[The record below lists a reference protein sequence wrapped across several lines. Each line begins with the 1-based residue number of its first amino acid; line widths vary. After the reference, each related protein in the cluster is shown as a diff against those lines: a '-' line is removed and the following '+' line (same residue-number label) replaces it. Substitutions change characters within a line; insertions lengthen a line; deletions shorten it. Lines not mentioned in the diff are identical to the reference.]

1 MIFGKIVFLA
11 ENFKKC
17 LKILVVKMELPKRYD
32 SKEREPFWQK
42 YWEEKGVYK
51 FNPEDND
58 SEVFSIDTPPPTV
71 SGKMHLGHAFSYSQQ
86 DFVARYK
93 RMKGFNVFYP
103 FGTDNNGLA
112 TERLIEKMKG
122 VKGTKMDRQ
131 DFRNLCLTTI
141 KEELI
146 PKYIQD
152 WKNIAVSCDWNII
165 YNTINDHS
173 MKISQKAFL
182 DLVKKERVYRKEA
195 PVMWDTILQTAL
207 SQVELED
214 VEQKSFFNDIVF
226 KIKSESSEKEK
237 EIIVAT
243 TRPELLSACVAV
255 FAHPEDERYND
266 LEGKNLVVPYYHFE
280 VPFLFDERADPE
292 KGSGIVMCCTYG
304 DQTDIEWQKAHNL
317 PIKQAITK
325 DGKMTEIA
333 GKFEGMQIKEARK
346 AIIEDMKKSG
356 ELLNQ
361 KEITHPVNVGER
373 SGAEVE
379 FLNSPQ
385 WFIKYLDIKDEFIQ
399 RGNELNWYPQHMKN
413 RYDNWIN
420 GLQWDWCISRQRFS
434 GIPFPVWYDKKTG
447 EPIFAK
453 EENLPVDP
461 TKDLPEGYTSDQVL
475 PELDVMD
482 TWATSSLTPHLAAD
496 IFKDKPIYKKLL
508 PMSLRPQAHDIITFW
523 LFNTVV
529 RSHLHDNELPWKDVM
544 ISGWALDPKGKKMS
558 KSKGNVIEPQVMIE
572 KYCADALRFWAA
584 SSSLGEDLPFQ
595 EKDLVTG
602 NKTITKLWNASK
614 FSLMHLEG
622 FDEKEELDFED
633 MELMDKWLVTKF
645 NKALK
650 IVTEAF
656 DRYEYARIKHD
667 MDKFFWQ
674 IFCDNY
680 LEIAKDR
687 LYNPEKRGDKQRLS
701 AQYALYHTLNKMLKT
716 FAPVLPYITEE
727 IYHLYFAQ
735 KEEKISIHNSSWP
748 EYNENQIDN
757 QAEEAGDLLVN
768 VLADVRRAKSESKV
782 SLKTPVLELLIEGKI
797 SQDIFSKIEGD
808 LKSATNA
815 LEIFYKELPK
825 DSEKDYICDLKLGSL
840 EQNN

>member
-1 MIFGKIVFLA
+1 
-11 ENFKKC
+11 
-17 LKILVVKMELPKRYD
+17 MELPKRYD
-32 SKEREPFWQK
+32 SKVSEAKWQK
-42 YWEEKGVYK
+42 FWEEKGTYK
-51 FNPEDND
+51 FNPEDMD
-58 SEVFSIDTPPPTV
+58 SEVYSIDTPPPTV

-122 VKGTKMDRQ
+122 VKGTRMDRQ
-131 DFRNLCLTTI
+131 EFRNLCLTTI
-141 KEELI
+141 KDDLI

-152 WKNIAVSCDWNII
+152 WKDIAVSCDWSIV

-173 MKISQKAFL
+173 MKVSQQAFL
-182 DLVKKERVYRKEA
+182 DLIKKDRAYRKEA

-214 VEQKSFFNDIVF
+214 VDMKSFFNDITF
-226 KIKSESSEKEK
+226 KDEEGK
-237 EIIVAT
+237 EITIAT

-255 FAHPEDERYND
+255 FANKEDDRYKH
-266 LEGKNLVVPYYHFE
+266 LEGKKLTVPYYNFK
-280 VPFLFDERADPE
+280 VPFLFDARADPE

-304 DQTDIEWQKAHNL
+304 DQTDIEWQKAYNL

-325 DGKMTEIA
+325 DGKMTDLA
-333 GKFEGMQIKEARK
+333 GKFKGLQIKEARK
-346 AIIEDMKKSG
+346 LIIEEMKESG
-356 ELLNQ
+356 ELTSQ
-361 KEITHPVNVGER
+361 KEIMHPVNVGER

-385 WFIKYLDIKDEFIQ
+385 WFIKYLDMKDEFIQ
-399 RGNELNWYPQHMKN
+399 RGNELNWYPSHMKN

-434 GIPFPVWYDKKTG
+434 GIPFPVWYDKETG

-461 TKDLPEGYTSDQVL
+461 TKDLPEGYTTDQVI

-496 IFKDKPIYKKLL
+496 MFKDKPIYKKLL

-544 ISGWALDPKGKKMS
+544 ISGWALDPRGKKMS

-602 NKTITKLWNASK
+602 NKTINKLWNASK
-614 FSLMHLEG
+614 FGIMHLED
-622 FDEKEELDFED
+622 FDEKEELDFKD
-633 MELMDKWLVTKF
+633 MEVMDKWLLTKF
-645 NKALK
+645 NKTLK
-650 IVTEAF
+650 LITDAF
-656 DRYEYARIKHD
+656 DRYEYSRIKHD
-667 MDKFFWQ
+667 LDKFFWQ
-674 IFCDNY
+674 VVCDNY

-687 LYNPEKRGDKQRLS
+687 LYNPDVRGDKERLS
-701 AQYALYHTLNKMLKT
+701 AQYAVYHTLNKTLKS
-716 FAPVLPYITEE
+716 FAPVLPFITEE
-727 IYHLYFAQ
+727 IYHLYFA
-735 KEEKISIHNSSWP
+735 KKDGNDSIHNAAWP
-748 EYNENQIDN
+748 EVIESQIDEE
-757 QAEEAGDLLVN
+757 AEKAGDLLVSI
-768 VLADVRRAKSESKV
+768 VADVRRAKSEAKV
-782 SLKTPVLELLIEGKI
+782 SLKTPVLELTVEGKI
-797 SQDIFSKIEGD
+797 SQDMFSLIEGD
-808 LKSATNA
+808 LKATTNA
-815 LEIFYKELPK
+815 QEIFYKQLSE
-825 DSEKDYICDLKLGSL
+825 DSEADTMCDIKLGEL
-840 EQNN
+840 EKV